1 MPAAETVLTIPDF
14 CLVLLVGAS
23 GAGKSTFA
31 ARHFRPT
38 EVVSSDACRGLVSD
52 DEADQSASAAAF
64 ELLHLITEK
73 RLAARRLTVIDAT
86 NLKVRDRRPLL
97 DLARR
102 FHAPVVALVLL
113 LDPATCI
120 ARHRHRAA
128 GGGRHVGR
136 EVIAA
141 QSKSLRDG
149 LPALR
154 DAGLAA
160 VHVLDTPDVIDA
172 VKLVRRVSP
181 PPSHPTRS

>member
-1 MPAAETVLTIPDF
+1 MDAADTVLTIPGF
-14 CLVLLVGAS
+14 CLVLLVGPS

-64 ELLHLITEK
+64 ELVHLIAEK

-86 NLKVRDRRPLL
+86 NLKVRDRQPLL

-113 LDPATCI
+113 LDPATCV
-120 ARHRHRAA
+120 ARNRDRAA

-136 EVIAA
+136 DVISA

-172 VKLVRRVSP
+172 IKSVRRVSP
-181 PPSHPTRS
+181 PPSRRSRT